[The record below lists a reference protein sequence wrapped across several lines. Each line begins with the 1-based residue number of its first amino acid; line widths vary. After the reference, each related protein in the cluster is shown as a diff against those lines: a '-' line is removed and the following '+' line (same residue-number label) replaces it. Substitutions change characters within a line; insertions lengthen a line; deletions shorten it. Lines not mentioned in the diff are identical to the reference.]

1 MKISVS
7 CVKNEEHGDLKCGAV
22 KCGMRALTDRAEKEV
37 SLRGR
42 DNYGPAA
49 ARRGNREENAL
60 KCSLLGFYL

>member
-7 CVKNEEHGDLKCGAV
+7 CVKNEAHGDLKCGAV

-49 ARRGNREENAL
+49 ARRGNRE
-60 KCSLLGFYL
+60 